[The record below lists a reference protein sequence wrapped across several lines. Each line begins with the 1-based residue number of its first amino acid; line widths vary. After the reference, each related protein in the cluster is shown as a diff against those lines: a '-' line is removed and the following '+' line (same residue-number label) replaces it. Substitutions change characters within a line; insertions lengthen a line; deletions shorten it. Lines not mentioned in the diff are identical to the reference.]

1 MAPSDKNKNQ
11 AQTEIAPKT
20 TAPAASASPAVESKP
35 ESSAPAETTKP
46 VDATAEAAAEAAAA
60 ARAKRRAELER
71 IREENEQLYEETELF
86 RAQEENKRL
95 KALKAAAEKA
105 VREDQ
110 AAAKE
115 EPCFRNAKGQLVPER
130 FRGTKTYRLKQP
142 HYRDGQYYGAGEKI
156 TVTDEKPSRTW
167 ELVTARTPAPAPVA
181 EAEARASDIQV

>member
-20 TAPAASASPAVESKP
+20 PAPAASSPAADTKSA
-35 ESSAPAETTKP
+35 SSETTQP
-46 VDATAEAAAEAAAA
+46 VDASAEAAAEAASA
-60 ARAKRRAELER
+60 ARAKRRAEIDR
-71 IREENEQLYEETELF
+71 IRAENEELYEETELF
-86 RAQEENKRL
+86 RAQEESKRL

-115 EPCFRNAKGQLVPER
+115 EEPCFRNAKGQLVPER
-130 FRGTKTYRLKQP
+130 YRGSITYTVKQP
-142 HYRDGQYYGAGEKI
+142 HYRGGVYYGVGEKI

-167 ELVTARTPAPAPVA
+167 ERVTARPSPAPAPAA
-181 EAEARASDIQV
+181 EPEARASDIQV